1 MSTGRENPESLTMKT
16 WWLHV
21 FVVCA
26 SLITGYLIYT
36 HLIVPGGPLSWDEAS
51 HALYG
56 LTITYDLQQGD
67 WLGFI
72 YDTYRQV
79 YWPPIH
85 SWLTGI
91 GFLIA
96 GPSAVTA
103 RAVSLLAF
111 IMIAPTL
118 YLAARQMRQEQRELA
133 GMIAATL
140 FLTSPPLASFAA
152 RSMLEVPGL
161 LAMTVTFLIYFKLT
175 GGDTSP
181 RKCLLLGLA
190 VTLTYFVK
198 SNYGILA
205 FMAIV
210 ISQLIDTRFHV
221 RPLLTRCNLYAVL
234 PMVIIF
240 PVWFAYP
247 PKLIA
252 TWRFLVNYPYGVTEP
267 FGVPGWSF
275 YPLAFFR
282 LSGDA
287 WLFGL
292 LLASLLAAFRFR
304 RDKNVRFLLVFVL
317 TQLVIGQ
324 LHHTK
329 LDRHI
334 FPILPALFLLAGY
347 LLAEWWCRSRQPKK
361 ILQFWLP
368 RLLTGALCLNAI
380 NLFSVSLHP
389 PPADDSEGVS
399 ELIAVTVRETGTTF
413 ILGTVDV
420 RRPTPPRLDW
430 QLITQ
435 EQVMQ
440 VPQAGSVRPID
451 AERNIAA
458 ALSRYRLPAW
468 LSEKILAVVSRSD
481 RAGVTRSLYLG
492 LPPRASYFRN
502 QANFDTYLQNT
513 LKDNYFDGVVVMTS
527 LSAGA
532 RYPLE
537 FIAPS
542 LQKASL
548 HHVSTRHLKDMATRV
563 DLYKSKP

>member
-1 MSTGRENPESLTMKT
+1 MKT

-21 FVVCA
+21 FVVCG

-103 RAVSLLAF
+103 RIVSLLAF

-118 YLAARQMRQEQRELA
+118 YLAARQMRQQQRELA
-133 GMIAATL
+133 GTIAATL
-140 FLTSPPLASFAA
+140 FLTSPPIVSFAA
-152 RSMLEVPGL
+152 ESMLEVPGL
-161 LAMTVTFLIYFKLT
+161 LALTVTFLIYFKLT
-175 GGDTSP
+175 GGDASRRT
-181 RKCLLLGLA
+181 CLLLGLA

-198 SNYGILA
+198 SNYGILV

-221 RPLLTRCNLYAVL
+221 RPLLTRCNLYVVL

-252 TWRFLVNYPYGVTEP
+252 TWRFLVNYPFGVTEP

-282 LSGDA
+282 LSGNA

-334 FPILPALFLLAGY
+334 FPILPTLFLLAGY
-347 LLAEWWCRSRQPKK
+347 LLAEWWCRSRQPKN

-380 NLFSVSLHP
+380 SLFSVSLHP
-389 PPADDSEGVS
+389 PPADDSESISDV
-399 ELIAVTVRETGTTF
+399 IATAVRETGITL
-413 ILGTVDV
+413 IIGTRDV
-420 RRPTPPRLDW
+420 LLPNPPRLDW

-440 VPQAGSVRPID
+440 APRAGSVRPIEE
-451 AERNIAA
+451 ERKIAA
-458 ALSRYRLPAW
+458 ALTRYPLPAW

-481 RAGVTRSLYLG
+481 RAGATRSLYLG
-492 LPPRASYFRN
+492 LPPHASYFRN
-502 QANFDTYLQNT
+502 QANFDTFLQGT
-513 LKDNYFDGVVVMTS
+513 LKDNSFDGVVVMTS
-527 LSAGA
+527 LSARA

-542 LQKASL
+542 LQKAGL

>member
-1 MSTGRENPESLTMKT
+1 MKT
-16 WWLHV
+16 WWLHA

-67 WLGFI
+67 WVGFI

-96 GPSAVTA
+96 GPGAVTA
-103 RAVSLLAF
+103 RTVSLLAF

-118 YLAARQMRQEQRELA
+118 YLAARQMRQQQRELA
-133 GMIAATL
+133 GVIAAAL
-140 FLTSPPLASFAA
+140 FLTSPPLVSFAA
-152 RSMLEVPGL
+152 LSMLEVPGL

-175 GGDTSP
+175 GGDAS
-181 RKCLLLGLA
+181 RRMCLLLGLA

-198 SNYGILA
+198 SNYGILV

-252 TWRFLVNYPYGVTEP
+252 TWRFLVNYPVGVTEP
-267 FGVPGWSF
+267 FGVSGWSF

-347 LLAEWWCRSRQPKK
+347 LLAEWWCRSRRPKK

-389 PPADDSEGVS
+389 PPADDSETISGM
-399 ELIAVTVRETGTTF
+399 IATAVRETGITL
-413 ILGTVDV
+413 IIGTRDV
-420 RRPTPPRLDW
+420 LLPNPPRLDW

-440 VPQAGSVRPID
+440 APRAGSVRPIEE
-451 AERNIAA
+451 ERKIAA
-458 ALSRYRLPAW
+458 ALTRYPLPAW
-468 LSEKILAVVSRSD
+468 LSEKILAVV
-481 RAGVTRSLYLG
+481 
-492 LPPRASYFRN
+492 
-502 QANFDTYLQNT
+502 
-513 LKDNYFDGVVVMTS
+513 
-527 LSAGA
+527 
-532 RYPLE
+532 
-537 FIAPS
+537 
-542 LQKASL
+542 
-548 HHVSTRHLKDMATRV
+548 
-563 DLYKSKP
+563 

>member
-1 MSTGRENPESLTMKT
+1 MKT

-36 HLIVPGGPLSWDEAS
+36 HLIVLGGPLSWDEAS

-103 RAVSLLAF
+103 RTVSLLAF

-118 YLAARQMRQEQRELA
+118 YLAARQMRQQQRELA

-175 GGDTSP
+175 GGDDSP
-181 RKCLLLGLA
+181 RKRLFLGLA

-210 ISQLIDTRFHV
+210 LSQLIDTRFHV

-247 PKLIA
+247 PKLIY
-252 TWRFLVNYPYGVTEP
+252 TWRFLVNYPYGVAEP
-267 FGVPGWSF
+267 FGSLGWSF

-282 LSGDA
+282 LSGSV

-292 LLASLLAAFRFR
+292 LLASLLAAFKFR
-304 RDKNVRFLLVFVL
+304 KDKNVRFLLVFVL

-329 LDRHI
+329 VDRHI
-334 FPILPALFLLAGY
+334 LPILPALFLLAGY
-347 LLAEWWCRSRQPKK
+347 LLAEWWRRSRQPKK

-380 NLFSVSLHP
+380 YIFNSSLHP
-389 PPADDSEGVS
+389 PTAEESERITDV
-399 ELIAVTVRETGTTF
+399 IATAVRDTGTTL
-413 ILGTVDV
+413 IIGTREVLL
-420 RRPTPPRLDW
+420 PKPPRLDW
-430 QLITQ
+430 QLVTQ

-440 VPQAGSVRPID
+440 VPQAGTVRSIEE
-451 AERNIAA
+451 ERKIAA
-458 ALSRYRLPAW
+458 TLTRYPLPAW
-468 LSEKILAVVSRSD
+468 LSERMLSVLGRSD
-481 RAGVTRSLYLG
+481 RAGATRSLYLG
-492 LPPRASYFRN
+492 LPPRAPYFSN
-502 QANFDTYLQNT
+502 QVKFDTFLQRI
-513 LKDNYFDGVVVMTS
+513 LKDTSFDGVVVITS
-527 LSAGA
+527 LSAQA
-532 RYPLE
+532 RFPLE

-542 LQKASL
+542 LQKAGL
-548 HHVSTRHLKDMATRV
+548 RHVSTREFEDMATRV